1 MENIPGPGRYEHTK
15 AIGQDAK
22 STKFSKEE
30 KFHDKKIRPITPG
43 VSASEKKT
51 GTLTKSK
58 SQGNL
63 SKSTNYISE
72 NTMNNTIYKSN
83 NFPGPAC
90 YTPKK
95 MISSIGTK

>member
-1 MENIPGPGRYEHTK
+1 MENIPGPGKYNHTK
-15 AIGQDAK
+15 TTGEDAK
-22 STKFSKEE
+22 STKFSKED
-30 KFHDKKIRPITPG
+30 KFHHKKIRPITPG
-43 VSASEKKT
+43 QSASEKKT

-72 NTMNNTIYKSN
+72 NTLKNTIYKSN

-90 YTPKK
+90 YAPNKI
-95 MISSIGTK
+95 ISSIGTK